1 MKSDEA
7 NYPSLIPLPNEPD
20 NSSLIDLTKEYASV
34 SRGRDDVAVE
44 TKGKGTSVLLF
55 KNIGILG
62 HFLGFVYDP
71 NNPKPSSGDFG
82 LKFEEIKKV

>member
-44 TKGKGTSVLLF
+44 TKGKAISILF
-55 KNIGILG
+55 FTNSGLFG
-62 HFLGFVYDP
+62 HFSGFVYDP